1 MNRKMLPLLVLLF
14 SAAAFAQQ
22 PVTLKQAVSIALEHN
37 PALAAVEEETSAAN
51 ARLGQARSARSP
63 RLDFSQGFMRSDNQV
78 YVFGTL
84 LTQKQFT
91 AADFALSRLNSP
103 SALDNF
109 QTRLDARATLFD
121 FGRTRSAIAGAKR
134 MTTAAEFRAMQARQ
148 DLILRVVQA
157 YSAALATRR
166 NRDAAREA
174 LRTAESSE
182 QQVEA
187 LQQSGMVV
195 SADLLSAQV
204 FRAQMRD
211 RELRADN
218 AYHLSLL
225 GLERELGAATPGAP
239 NALPEPV
246 DDLREPGAAP
256 MTLAEWEAAAL
267 KERPALRA
275 AEMEQEAAASGR
287 ELAKAEYGPRV
298 SAFADIEHNAE
309 TFGGPAG
316 GNWTVGARLD
326 LNIFAG
332 GETRY
337 RIAEAQARER
347 QGAKNLEWLR
357 SGVRLEVQQAW
368 FDAQSAAERAAA
380 ARDAVSQA
388 RESLRIVQSRYDAG
402 LVTITELLRAQ
413 AAQLDASAAQVAAL
427 GDWQSA
433 RAQLERAAGRMNTD
447 SALLQPAAH
456 AGGAQ

>member
-1 MNRKMLPLLVLLF
+1 MSRKILPILVLFF
-14 SAAAFAQQ
+14 SVLGRAQE
-22 PVTLKQAVSIALEHN
+22 PVTLERAVALALQRN
-37 PALAAVEEETSAAN
+37 PALAAAEEDTAAAK

-63 RLDFSQGFMRSDNQV
+63 RLDFSQGFTRSNNQV

-84 LTQKQFT
+84 LTQKQFS
-91 AADFALSRLNSP
+91 AADFALSRLNAP

-121 FGRTRSAIAGAKR
+121 FGRTRSVIAGAR
-134 MTTAAEFRAMQARQ
+134 HMTTAAEFHTMQARQ
-148 DLILRVVQA
+148 DLILRVVEA
-157 YSAALATRR
+157 YSAALVARR
-166 NRDAAREA
+166 NLDAARDA

-182 QQVEA
+182 HQVEA
-187 LQQSGMVV
+187 LQQAGMVV
-195 SADLLSAQV
+195 DSDLLSARV
-204 FRAQMRD
+204 FRAQMHD
-211 RELRADN
+211 RELRAEN
-218 AYHLSLL
+218 ALHLSLL
-225 GLERELGAATPGAP
+225 ALGRELGASPDQ
-239 NALPEPV
+239 LPEPS
-246 DDLREPGAAP
+246 DELRELGAP
-256 MTLAEWEAAAL
+256 LMTLAEWEAAAL

-275 AEMEQEAAASGR
+275 AELEQEAAASGR
-287 ELAKAEYGPRV
+287 DLAKAEYAPRL
-298 SAFADIEHNAE
+298 SAFADLEHNAE

-316 GNWTVGARLD
+316 GNWTVGAKLD

-332 GETRY
+332 GETKY
-337 RIAEAQARER
+337 RLAEAQARER

-380 ARDAVSQA
+380 ARDAVTQA

-413 AAQLDASAAQVAAL
+413 AAQLDSSAAQVTAL

-433 RAQLERAAGRMNTD
+433 RAQLERAAGRLTTD
-447 SALLQPAAH
+447 SELLRPAAH

>member
-1 MNRKMLPLLVLLF
+1 MDRKALPFLIIFFSVL
-14 SAAAFAQQ
+14 ARAQQ
-22 PVTLKQAVSIALEHN
+22 PVTLERAVAMALERN
-37 PALAAVEEETSAAN
+37 PALAAVQEETAAAK

-63 RLDFSQGFMRSDNQV
+63 RLDFSQGFTRGNNQV

-84 LTQKQFT
+84 LTQKQFS
-91 AADFALSRLNSP
+91 AADFALSRLNAP
-103 SALDNF
+103 QALDNF

-121 FGRTRSAIAGAKR
+121 FGRTRSLITGAKR

-157 YSAALATRR
+157 YSAVLVARR
-166 NRDAAREA
+166 NLDAAREA
-174 LRTAESSE
+174 LRTAESSVH
-182 QQVEA
+182 QVEA
-187 LQQSGMVV
+187 LEQSGMVV
-195 SADLLSAQV
+195 TADLLSARV

-211 RELRADN
+211 RELRAEN
-218 AYHLSLL
+218 ALHLSLL
-225 GLERELGAATPGAP
+225 ALGRELGASPDE
-239 NALPEPV
+239 LPEPSEE
-246 DDLREPGAAP
+246 LREPGAAP

-275 AEMEQEAAASGR
+275 AELEQEAATSGR
-287 ELAKAEYGPRV
+287 DLAKAEYAPRL
-298 SAFADIEHNAE
+298 SAFADLEHNAE

-326 LNIFAG
+326 LNVFAG

-337 RIAEAQARER
+337 RVAEAQARER
-347 QGAKNLEWLR
+347 QGAKNLEWFR

-433 RAQLERAAGRMNTD
+433 RAQLERAAGRMTAD
-447 SALLQPAAH
+447 SALLRPAAN